1 MLTVNGSSVNGKQ
14 IKLIINYYYYYCNY
28 YNYII
33 IGALDSTRSQHIR
46 AQFWN
51 EGHCESPH
59 ISLLQYIYG
68 RPDNPYCLGFT
79 RSATLTI
86 ASSACGA
93 EFDHFC
99 LNGLSCQKSHAG
111 PDFCHAGLN
120 KFLKRLLV
128 SMVKPVYLQPSGLCK

>member
-14 IKLIINYYYYYCNY
+14 IKLIIDYYYYCNY

-79 RSATLTI
+79 RRVSFLPPSQLPALHVGQSLTI
-86 ASSACGA
+86 
-93 EFDHFC
+93 F
-99 LNGLSCQKSHAG
+99 
-111 PDFCHAGLN
+111 
-120 KFLKRLLV
+120 V
-128 SMVKPVYLQPSGLCK
+128 SMA